1 MSRNI
6 HYYAFYDK
14 ESNNIMFHQTNPF
27 YRKLQQI
34 YMSDTVKKEITTIIH
49 DFIKYSDNFS
59 QNNIPRSLRLIL
71 SGEEGI
77 GKTTLLEAIA
87 TEYDYSIIHFP
98 KNNYSE
104 KMIHSFFSNINK
116 LSMNNM
122 IVFDN
127 IDFNAIETYNKHL
140 YELLAELIIK
150 NDKKNIFI
158 FTFNH
163 LNNIPVIF
171 TTSYHI
177 HHHYHMDTNIS
188 ILMNFIKDN
197 LNQWSEDELDL
208 NKLNEIKNKIIRIN
222 HKITPGYIIPY
233 LLFNEDFEK
242 SLARFFRVIRN

>member
-1 MSRNI
+1 MF
-6 HYYAFYDK
+6 YYTGNTSPTYYIFSSIT
-14 ESNNIMFHQTNPF
+14 SNSWC
-27 YRKLQQI
+27 L
-34 YMSDTVKKEITTIIH
+34 STVL
-49 DFIKYSDNFS
+49 DGSCLLF
-59 QNNIPRSLRLIL
+59 
-71 SGEEGI
+71 
-77 GKTTLLEAIA
+77 GKSPCVSSCPDLC
-87 TEYDYSIIHFP
+87 D
-98 KNNYSE
+98 
-104 KMIHSFFSNINK
+104 SFFTAGSCP
-116 LSMNNM
+116 SPTPSQTS
-122 IVFDN
+122 VCN
-127 IDFNAIETYNKHL
+127 IDFNAVETYNKHL
-140 YELLAELIIK
+140 YDLLAELIIK

-158 FTFNH
+158 FTFNQ

-171 TTSYHI
+171 TTTYHI